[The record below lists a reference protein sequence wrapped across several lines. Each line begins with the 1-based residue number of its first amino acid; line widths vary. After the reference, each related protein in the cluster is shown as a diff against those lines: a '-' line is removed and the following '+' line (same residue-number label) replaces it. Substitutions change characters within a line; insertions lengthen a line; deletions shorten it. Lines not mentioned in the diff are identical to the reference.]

1 VAGVLLCED
10 GGGVEDAFGL
20 GERLM
25 GLTPAG
31 ETYLFAK
38 NNVQL
43 SPSTSRRRA
52 SRPEFV
58 REGDYRETEF
68 AGATFDPS
76 GKWLFVNVSRRGSP
90 SRSPGRGRRG
100 LL

>member
-1 VAGVLLCED
+1 VLLCED
-10 GGGVEDAFGL
+10 GGGVEDAFGP

-31 ETYLFAK
+31 ETYVFAK
-38 NNVQL
+38 NNVML
-43 SPSTSRRRA
+43 SPADIAGAGKSA
-52 SRPEFV
+52 EFV
-58 REGDYRETEF
+58 EEGDHRQNEF

-76 GKWLFVNVSRRGSP
+76 GRWLFVNTQT
-90 SRSPGRGRRG
+90 PGITFAITGPWERG